1 MATNARVIDFVKQIV
16 LAQTGSADIST
27 GSTQDQIIE
36 EVIMWTNQFLPELET
51 EADWNFSRA
60 NDLSLATATTANS
73 YALSDDDIRKL
84 VINEYRPLCIRQDG
98 SVVSTFKVVNPNNL
112 ADPTDYST
120 DDRVILANGS
130 LIFSRPLTSAEAGGD
145 ITGDVIYRL
154 PQLTKTD
161 PTLLDTVIPAQLLVL
176 GVVKNRVLPDQVQG
190 STTPSF
196 TQKYAALLD
205 QCKAENN
212 ATSAVFAQQ
221 GDNLSFIGGVGF

>member
-120 DDRVILANGS
+120 DDRVI
-130 LIFSRPLTSAEAGGD
+130 PLTA
-145 ITGDVIYRL
+145 
-154 PQLTKTD
+154 P
-161 PTLLDTVIPAQLLVL
+161 
-176 GVVKNRVLPDQVQG
+176 
-190 STTPSF
+190 
-196 TQKYAALLD
+196 
-205 QCKAENN
+205 
-212 ATSAVFAQQ
+212 
-221 GDNLSFIGGVGF
+221 